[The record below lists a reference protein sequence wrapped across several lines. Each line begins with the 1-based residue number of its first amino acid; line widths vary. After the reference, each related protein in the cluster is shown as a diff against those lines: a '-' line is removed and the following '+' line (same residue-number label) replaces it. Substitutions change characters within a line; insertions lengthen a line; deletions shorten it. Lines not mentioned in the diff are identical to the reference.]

1 MSNTEKLPTDRAA
14 INRANARFSTGPR
27 TDQGKEVSR
36 LNAMRHTLCSQTVV
50 SSKNNLVAYGRFT
63 KRFFDDL
70 KPQGIIEEQ

>member
-1 MSNTEKLPTDRAA
+1 M
-14 INRANARFSTGPR
+14 
-27 TDQGKEVSR
+27 SR

-50 SSKNNLVAYGRFT
+50 SFKNNLVAYGRLT